1 MPNILTALLM
11 LLGVIS
17 FGTFGYMLIEES
29 SFIDSLFM
37 TMITITT
44 IGYGEIF
51 PLSTQGRIFTMVLIV
66 LGVGLIMFLFTRI
79 TEEVV
84 EGNLR
89 TMYGRLSMKKKV
101 EGLKDHYIICGFGRI
116 GKVICNLLNEA
127 GTPFVVIESNP
138 VVIHE
143 LTELGY
149 LFLEGEAAN
158 DDILLKAGVKQAKG
172 LVSVVSSNADNV
184 YITLSARGLNSE
196 LYIMARSTGT
206 EGGETKLLRAG
217 ASQVI
222 SPYYIGACR
231 MAQHI
236 LRPTVTD
243 FIDLTIH
250 GGELG
255 LRMEELAISDHGKIV
270 NKSLMDSNIRRDF
283 NLIVVAIKRRH
294 GEMLFNPNPG
304 SMIMPNDTLIVLGDY
319 SMIKALEK
327 IV

>member
-1 MPNILTALLM
+1 MPNILTALIM

-17 FGTFGYMLIEES
+17 VGTFGYMLIEES

-37 TMITITT
+37 TVITITT

-51 PLSTQGRIFTMVLIV
+51 PLSTRGRIFTMVLIV

-79 TEEVV
+79 TEDVV

-89 TMYGRLSMKKKV
+89 NMYGRLSMKKKV

-116 GKVICNLLNEA
+116 GKVISNLLHEA

-143 LTELGY
+143 LTEMGY

-172 LVSVVSSNADNV
+172 LVTVVSSNADNV

-217 ASQVI
+217 ASRVI

-250 GGELG
+250 GGDLG
-255 LRMEELAISDHGKIV
+255 LRMEELAVSDHGKII

-319 SMIKALEK
+319 AMIKALEK

>member
-158 DDILLKAGVKQAKG
+158 DDILLKAGVQQAKG
-172 LVSVVSSNADNV
+172 LVSWFPPMP
-184 YITLSARGLNSE
+184 
-196 LYIMARSTGT
+196 IMSI
-206 EGGETKLLRAG
+206 L
-217 ASQVI
+217 
-222 SPYYIGACR
+222 PCR
-231 MAQHI
+231 
-236 LRPTVTD
+236 
-243 FIDLTIH
+243 
-250 GGELG
+250 
-255 LRMEELAISDHGKIV
+255 
-270 NKSLMDSNIRRDF
+270 
-283 NLIVVAIKRRH
+283 
-294 GEMLFNPNPG
+294 PG
-304 SMIMPNDTLIVLGDY
+304 D
-319 SMIKALEK
+319 
-327 IV
+327 

>member
-116 GKVICNLLNEA
+116 GKVISNLLQEA
-127 GTPFVVIESNP
+127 DTPFVVIESNP

-149 LFLEGEAAN
+149 HFLEGEAAN

-184 YITLSARGLNSE
+184 YITLSARGLNSD
-196 LYIMARSTGT
+196 LYIMARSTGA

-255 LRMEELAISDHGKIV
+255 LRMEELTISDHGKIV

-283 NLIVVAIKRRH
+283 NLIVVAIKRQH

-319 SMIKALEK
+319 AMIKALEK

>member
-1 MPNILTALLM
+1 MPKILTALFM

-17 FGTFGYMLIEES
+17 FGTFGYMFIEES

-37 TMITITT
+37 TVITITT

-79 TEEVV
+79 TEEVI

-116 GKVICNLLNEA
+116 GKVICNLLHEA
-127 GTPFVVIESNP
+127 GTNFVVIENNP

-158 DDILLKAGVKQAKG
+158 DDILLKAGVQQAKG

-184 YITLSARGLNSE
+184 YITLSARGLNNE

-217 ASQVI
+217 ASRVI

-294 GEMLFNPNPG
+294 GEMFFNPSPS
-304 SMIMPNDTLIVLGDY
+304 SMILPNDTLIVLGDY
-319 SMIKALEK
+319 TMIKALEK